1 MKAMKFNHKIS
12 SGAIALV
19 FTCHAQA
26 QLTWDT
32 SNAAGVQIT
41 AGTWDAATSNWT
53 NDGGTTNTTWINET
67 AAVFNGDLAAQTDI
81 TLSGAISAIGISRV
95 GTGAGILRLVASTG
109 NTLAVSGEVNVE
121 TRLQWI
127 GGDAGAFTG
136 SYTKT
141 GTGSLILDGNDTR
154 FGFGTVTLSSGSIAL
169 FNGSGLQSET
179 LILNGGAIG
188 SWNNFARSFD
198 GNVMIGGDIGMGSG
212 TGPEL
217 NTGTLNFGSAGTVN
231 LGGETRI
238 LTIGSVVVLNG
249 VVSNGGITKEGGAR
263 LDFSNIANTFS
274 GPITVN
280 SGELR
285 ALTGIDQ
292 TGELST
298 LGTGAVTV
306 NSGAQLTMST
316 AAATTNAKSYG
327 NAISL
332 DGATL
337 RANGGVTTL
346 SGPITLSGANTIQTV
361 SGTTL
366 IIQENI
372 AGTGSFTKAEAGR
385 LQIGNGGTTGTLGSG
400 SVTISGGSLQISRS
414 NDYTVANDISGGGVF
429 RTQGTGTITL
439 TGNNSWTGNTRVLG
453 GGVLSVTTVDDAG
466 GTGVI
471 GAPGGTLRVAE
482 DSTLRITG
490 SGTQTSS
497 RAIWNSGGDGEDG
510 PATFDVVDAN
520 TSVVFT
526 SNGGNINRPLTKS
539 GAGSLTLNQQI
550 YSVAG
555 NTVTVNGGTLQLNN
569 NNFWNGATN
578 VNAGTLIIGNGGSTG
593 TIGSG
598 NGAVT
603 IGTTGVLRINRG
615 DTYTIAN
622 AISGEGG
629 FIQQG
634 TGTTTLTGNN
644 TYGGSTSL
652 QGGGTLVVTTIADAG
667 GAGSLGTLSTPGASW
682 LGVRE
687 NSTLRITGAGTQ
699 TTSRIVWN
707 DAGTGSGT
715 FDVVDAGASVV
726 FTTTGG
732 TINRELIKT
741 GAGAMTLTRQITTT
755 GAVTVNGGSLTLL
768 GANTYSGATNVNAGT
783 LAINNSLGSGSTVS
797 VANGATLINNGTIS
811 GAVTTLGSTSVLT
824 GTGTFGG
831 AVTIGGQ
838 LNPGNSPGYQAFNTS
853 LTLGSDAL
861 TTFELGGITRSD
873 LSANGINHYDAIDVT
888 GLLTLDGFIS
898 LTWFGG
904 YEATNGTTFNL
915 LNWGS
920 IDSSGFNLGTDLA
933 LPTFADTTL
942 SWDTSSFLVDGS
954 IAVIPEPA
962 AALLGGL
969 GLLFLLRR
977 RRAGVC

>member
-1 MKAMKFNHKIS
+1 MKPKYNFHLSTVA
-12 SGAIALV
+12 AIVLAV
-19 FTCHAQA
+19 SCQAQA
-26 QLTWDT
+26 QLTWDP
-32 SNAAGVQIT
+32 SSDSGIQIET
-41 AGTWDAATSNWT
+41 GTWDTATSNWT
-53 NDGGTTNTTWINET
+53 SDGGATNTTWTNDT
-67 AAVFNGDLAAQTDI
+67 AAVFNGDLTAQTDV

-95 GTGAGILRLVASTG
+95 GTGAGMLRIVASTG
-109 NTLAVSGEVNVE
+109 NTLAVSGDVNVE
-121 TRLQWI
+121 TRLQWT
-127 GGDAGAFTG
+127 GGDAGAFSG
-136 SYTKT
+136 PFTKT
-141 GTGSLILDGNDTR
+141 VTGLLVLDGNDAR
-154 FGFGTVTLSSGSIAL
+154 FSFGTVTLSAGSIAL
-169 FNGSGLQSET
+169 FNGSALQSET

-188 SWNNFARSFD
+188 SWNTTARSID

-217 NTGTLNFGSAGTVN
+217 NAGTLNFGSAGTVD
-231 LGGETRI
+231 LGGATRI

-332 DGATL
+332 DSATL

-366 IIQENI
+366 IIQENMV
-372 AGTGSFTKAEAGR
+372 GTGSFTKAEAGR

-466 GTGVI
+466 GTGVL

-510 PATFDVVDAN
+510 PSNFDVVDAN
-520 TSVVFT
+520 ASVVFT

-539 GAGSLTLNQQI
+539 GAGSLILNQQI
-550 YSVAG
+550 YSFSA

-603 IGTTGVLRINRG
+603 IGATGVLRINRG

-634 TGTTTLTGNN
+634 
-644 TYGGSTSL
+644 
-652 QGGGTLVVTTIADAG
+652 
-667 GAGSLGTLSTPGASW
+667 
-682 LGVRE
+682 
-687 NSTLRITGAGTQ
+687 
-699 TTSRIVWN
+699 
-707 DAGTGSGT
+707 SG
-715 FDVVDAGASVV
+715 
-726 FTTTGG
+726 
-732 TINRELIKT
+732 
-741 GAGAMTLTRQITTT
+741 
-755 GAVTVNGGSLTLL
+755 
-768 GANTYSGATNVNAGT
+768 
-783 LAINNSLGSGSTVS
+783 
-797 VANGATLINNGTIS
+797 
-811 GAVTTLGSTSVLT
+811 TSVLT
-824 GTGTFGG
+824 GNISYTGPTVIQDGTIELSNAGSQTLSGVISGPG
-831 AVTIGGQ
+831 ALVKSGAGTVILEAQNTYTGDTTIIAGTLS
-838 LNPGNSPGYQAFNTS
+838 LNEPALADESAVRITTGATLDLFHGEDDTVARLFIDDVQQAAGTYNSGNSSFVTS
-853 LTLGSDAL
+853 GNLIVTEDPVAAPYAAWIDGFFTGITDPLIVGPNADPDGDGVPNLVEFLTGGIPNDNGDKGLLWVGVSGNQLVLSLAVRGET
-861 TTFELGGITRSD
+861 TTFTGSPSPSASVDGTTASIQGSLDLGGFTSPVSGIPFVLPSGWSATAPSG
-873 LSANGINHYDAIDVT
+873 LSYHSFR
-888 GLLTLDGFIS
+888 LDGSVGLPDKGFLRIH
-898 LTWFGG
+898 
-904 YEATNGTTFNL
+904 ATQ
-915 LNWGS
+915 
-920 IDSSGFNLGTDLA
+920 
-933 LPTFADTTL
+933 P
-942 SWDTSSFLVDGS
+942 
-954 IAVIPEPA
+954 
-962 AALLGGL
+962 
-969 GLLFLLRR
+969 
-977 RRAGVC
+977 